1 MNKNISI
8 ISSFFSQK
16 NESLLIINKIN
27 DEIGIFYINIISHFA
42 QKNNIKISFI
52 NDLKEMN
59 GNKDLFDSRRLYIV
73 TTSNKKIIEQIVDN
87 DNQAVA
93 LTDYKI
99 FKEYQSKVKS
109 INGYD
114 FVKDIK
120 YFLQEILNINNEA
133 LTENIINNPE
143 LSYSEI
149 SKYLIN
155 DIGYLKNISLH
166 DDTNFILEIRKDI
179 FKLKKINNIK
189 NIYFKIKEEVK
200 YKKFSFL
207 TF

>member
-1 MNKNISI
+1 MHQNIEVI
-8 ISSFFSQK
+8 NSFFSQK
-16 NESLLIINKIN
+16 NEPLLIINKIN

-42 QKNNIKISFI
+42 QKSNVKISYI
-52 NDLKEMN
+52 NDLKEMS
-59 GNKDLFDSRRLYIV
+59 GNKDLFDSRRIYIV
-73 TTSNKKIIEQIVDN
+73 NTSNKKIIEQVVN
-87 DNQAVA
+87 TKNQVIA

-99 FKEYQSKVKS
+99 FKQYQSKVKR

-149 SKYLIN
+149 SKYLVN
-155 DIGYLKNISLH
+155 DIGYLKSISLH

-179 FKLKKINNIK
+179 FKLKKMANIK

>member
-1 MNKNISI
+1 VHQNIEVI
-8 ISSFFSQK
+8 NSFFSQK
-16 NESLLIINKIN
+16 NEPLLIINKIN

-42 QKNNIKISFI
+42 QKSNVKISYI
-52 NDLKEMN
+52 NDLKEMS
-59 GNKDLFDSRRLYIV
+59 GNKDLFDSRRIYIV
-73 TTSNKKIIEQIVDN
+73 NTSNKKIIEQVVN
-87 DNQAVA
+87 TKNQVIA

-99 FKEYQSKVKS
+99 FKQYQSKVKR

-149 SKYLIN
+149 SKYLVN
-155 DIGYLKNISLH
+155 DIGYLKSISLH

-179 FKLKKINNIK
+179 FKLKKMANIK

>member
-1 MNKNISI
+1 MNKNIAI
-8 ISSFFSQK
+8 INSFFSQK

-52 NDLKEMN
+52 NDLKEMS

-73 TTSNKKIIEQIVDN
+73 TTSNKKIIEQIVNN

-99 FKEYQSKVKS
+99 FKQYQSKVKS

-149 SKYLIN
+149 SKYLVN
-155 DIGYLKNISLH
+155 DIGYLKSISLH

-179 FKLKKINNIK
+179 FKLKKMANIK

>member
-1 MNKNISI
+1 MNKNIAI
-8 ISSFFSQK
+8 INSFFSKK
-16 NESLLIINKIN
+16 NEPLLIINKIN

-52 NDLKEMN
+52 NDLKEMS

-73 TTSNKKIIEQIVDN
+73 TTSNKKIIEQMVNN

-99 FKEYQSKVKS
+99 FKQYQSKVKS

-120 YFLQEILNINNEA
+120 NFLQEILNINNEA
-133 LTENIINNPE
+133 LTENILNNPE

-149 SKYLIN
+149 SKYLVN
-155 DIGYLKNISLH
+155 DIGYLKSISLH

-179 FKLKKINNIK
+179 FKLKKMANIK

>member
-1 MNKNISI
+1 MHRNIEVI
-8 ISSFFSQK
+8 NSFFSKK
-16 NESLLIINKIN
+16 NEPLLIINKIN

-42 QKNNIKISFI
+42 QKSNVKISYI
-52 NDLKEMN
+52 NDLKEMS

-73 TTSNKKIIEQIVDN
+73 NTSNKKIIEQVVN
-87 DNQAVA
+87 TKNQVVA

-99 FKEYQSKVKS
+99 FKQYQSKVKS

-149 SKYLIN
+149 SKYLVN
-155 DIGYLKNISLH
+155 DIGYLKSISLH

-179 FKLKKINNIK
+179 FKLKKMANVK

>member
-1 MNKNISI
+1 MHRNIEVI
-8 ISSFFSQK
+8 NSFFSKK
-16 NESLLIINKIN
+16 NEPLLIINKIN

-42 QKNNIKISFI
+42 QKSNVKISYI
-52 NDLKEMN
+52 NDLKEMS
-59 GNKDLFDSRRLYIV
+59 GNKDLFDSRRIYIV
-73 TTSNKKIIEQIVDN
+73 NTSNKKIIEQVVN
-87 DNQAVA
+87 TKNQVIA

-99 FKEYQSKVKS
+99 FKQYQSKVKR

-149 SKYLIN
+149 SKYLVN
-155 DIGYLKNISLH
+155 DIGYLKSISLH

-179 FKLKKINNIK
+179 FKLKKMANIK

>member
-1 MNKNISI
+1 MHQNIEVI
-8 ISSFFSQK
+8 NSFFSQR

-52 NDLKEMN
+52 NDLKEMS

-73 TTSNKKIIEQIVDN
+73 TASNKKIIEQIVNN

-99 FKEYQSKVKS
+99 FKQYQSKVKS

-120 YFLQEILNINNEA
+120 YFLQEILNISNES

-155 DIGYLKNISLH
+155 DIGYLKSISLH

-179 FKLKKINNIK
+179 FKLKKMANIK

>member
-1 MNKNISI
+1 MHQNIEVI
-8 ISSFFSQK
+8 NSFFSQK
-16 NESLLIINKIN
+16 NEPLLIINKIN

-42 QKNNIKISFI
+42 QKSNVKISYI
-52 NDLKEMN
+52 NDLKEMS
-59 GNKDLFDSRRLYIV
+59 GNKDLFDSRRIYIV
-73 TTSNKKIIEQIVDN
+73 NTSNKKIIEQVVN
-87 DNQAVA
+87 TKNQVIA

-99 FKEYQSKVKS
+99 FKQYQSKVKR

-133 LTENIINNPE
+133 LTENILNNPE

-149 SKYLIN
+149 SKYLVN
-155 DIGYLKNISLH
+155 DIGYLKSISLH

-179 FKLKKINNIK
+179 FKLKKMANIK

>member
-1 MNKNISI
+1 MNKNIAI
-8 ISSFFSQK
+8 INSFFSKK
-16 NESLLIINKIN
+16 NEPLLIINKIN

-52 NDLKEMN
+52 NDLKEMS

-73 TTSNKKIIEQIVDN
+73 TTSNKKIIEQIVNN

-99 FKEYQSKVKS
+99 FKQYQSKVKS

-133 LTENIINNPE
+133 LTENILNNPE

-149 SKYLIN
+149 SKYLVN
-155 DIGYLKNISLH
+155 DIGYLKSISLH

-179 FKLKKINNIK
+179 FKLKKMANIK

>member
-1 MNKNISI
+1 MHQNIEVI
-8 ISSFFSQK
+8 NSFFSQK
-16 NESLLIINKIN
+16 NEPLLIINKIN

-42 QKNNIKISFI
+42 QKSNVKISYI
-52 NDLKEMN
+52 NDLKEMS
-59 GNKDLFDSRRLYIV
+59 GNKDLFDSRRIYIV
-73 TTSNKKIIEQIVDN
+73 NTSNKKIIEQVVN
-87 DNQAVA
+87 TKNQVIA

-99 FKEYQSKVKS
+99 FKQYQSKVKS

-133 LTENIINNPE
+133 LTENILNNPE

-149 SKYLIN
+149 SKYLVN
-155 DIGYLKNISLH
+155 DIGYLKSISLH

-179 FKLKKINNIK
+179 FKLKKMANIK

>member
-1 MNKNISI
+1 MHQNIEVI
-8 ISSFFSQK
+8 NSFFSQK

-52 NDLKEMN
+52 NDLKEMS

-73 TTSNKKIIEQIVDN
+73 TTSNKKIIEQIVNN

-99 FKEYQSKVKS
+99 FKQYQSKVKS

-149 SKYLIN
+149 SKYLVN
-155 DIGYLKNISLH
+155 DIGYLKSISLH

-179 FKLKKINNIK
+179 FKLKKMANIK

>member
-1 MNKNISI
+1 VNKNIAI
-8 ISSFFSQK
+8 INSFFSQK

-52 NDLKEMN
+52 NDLKEMS

-73 TTSNKKIIEQIVDN
+73 TTSNKKIIEQIVNN

-99 FKEYQSKVKS
+99 FKQYQSKVKR

-149 SKYLIN
+149 SKYLVN
-155 DIGYLKNISLH
+155 DIGYLKSISLH

-179 FKLKKINNIK
+179 FKLKKMANIK

>member
-1 MNKNISI
+1 MNKNIAI
-8 ISSFFSQK
+8 INSFFSQK
-16 NESLLIINKIN
+16 NEPLLIINKIN

-73 TTSNKKIIEQIVDN
+73 TTSNKKIIEQIVNN

-99 FKEYQSKVKS
+99 FKQYQSKVKS

-149 SKYLIN
+149 SKYLVN
-155 DIGYLKNISLH
+155 DIGYLKSISLH
-166 DDTNFILEIRKDI
+166 DDINFILEIRKDI
-179 FKLKKINNIK
+179 FKLKKMANIK

>member
-1 MNKNISI
+1 MS
-8 ISSFFSQK
+8 
-16 NESLLIINKIN
+16 
-27 DEIGIFYINIISHFA
+27 
-42 QKNNIKISFI
+42 
-52 NDLKEMN
+52 

-73 TTSNKKIIEQIVDN
+73 TTSNKKIIEQIVNN

-99 FKEYQSKVKS
+99 FKQYQSKVKS

-133 LTENIINNPE
+133 LTENILNNPE

-149 SKYLIN
+149 SKYLVN
-155 DIGYLKNISLH
+155 DIGYLKSISLH

-179 FKLKKINNIK
+179 FKLKKMANIK

>member
-1 MNKNISI
+1 MHQNIEVI
-8 ISSFFSQK
+8 NSFFSQK
-16 NESLLIINKIN
+16 NEPLLIINKIN

-42 QKNNIKISFI
+42 QKSNVKMSYI
-52 NDLKEMN
+52 NDLKEMS
-59 GNKDLFDSRRLYIV
+59 GNKDLFDSRRIYIV
-73 TTSNKKIIEQIVDN
+73 NTSNKKIIEQVVN
-87 DNQAVA
+87 TKNQVIA

-99 FKEYQSKVKS
+99 FKQYQSKVKR

-149 SKYLIN
+149 SKYLVN
-155 DIGYLKNISLH
+155 DIGYLKSISLH

-179 FKLKKINNIK
+179 FKLKKMANIK